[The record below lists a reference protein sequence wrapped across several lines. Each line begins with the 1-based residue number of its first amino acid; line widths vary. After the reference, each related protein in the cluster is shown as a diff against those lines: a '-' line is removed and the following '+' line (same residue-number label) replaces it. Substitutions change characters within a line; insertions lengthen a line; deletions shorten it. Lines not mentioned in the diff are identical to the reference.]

1 MIVLTRIDDRL
12 IHGQVVEGWVNH
24 LKASCIIVADD
35 AAASNPLQRS
45 IMELSVPRGLKI
57 VIGGI
62 EEVCERLHSGAL
74 DAERIILLFS
84 RPADVLRAF
93 MQRLTCSSVN
103 IGGMH
108 FIPGKRKLLDVLS
121 VNDADIEALRKI
133 ATRGIPVAVQAV
145 PTGKPVPLE
154 KVCKECG
161 DAGTPR

>member
-12 IHGQVVEGWVNH
+12 VHGQVVEGWVNH

-35 AAASNPLQRS
+35 SAASNPLQRS

-57 VIGGI
+57 IIGGI
-62 EEVCERLHSGAL
+62 EEVCTRLRSGTL

-84 RPADVLRAF
+84 RPGDVLQAL
-93 MQRLTCSSVN
+93 MKGLSCSSVN

-108 FIPGKRKLLDVLS
+108 FIPGKRKLMDALS

-133 ATRGIPVAVQAV
+133 ATTGISVAVQAV
-145 PTGKPVPLE
+145 PTGKPVSLE
-154 KVCKECG
+154 KVFKECG
-161 DAGTPR
+161 GA